1 MRGPGAA
8 SQVGAHPADP
18 PAVDAADAADG
29 GEGPDRAAPQRA
41 GAAEGGP
48 THHDRGAE
56 APQVAGG
63 GADTEE
69 AAVLGGHAVEER
81 GGLLGRAGTP
91 VGSAERGEGARE
103 GTRGGAP
110 TLTRGGTRKDR
121 ALAGVGKIREGEDG
135 GHGAPVAHGA
145 TADKHEEAPGGTGCR
160 EADHNAEVARV

>member
-1 MRGPGAA
+1 MRGPGTAT
-8 SQVGAHPADP
+8 QVGAHPADP

-29 GEGPDRAAPQRA
+29 GEGADRAASQRA
-41 GAAEGGP
+41 GAAEGSP

-56 APQVAGG
+56 ASQVAGG

-81 GGLLGRAGTP
+81 GGLLGRAGAP
-91 VGSAERGEGARE
+91 VGSVERGEGARE

-110 TLTRGGTRKDR
+110 THTRGGTRKDR
-121 ALAGVGKIREGEDG
+121 ALAGVGATGEGEDG

-145 TADKHEEAPGGTGCR
+145 TADKHEEAPGGAGCR
-160 EADHNAEVARV
+160 EAAHNAEAARV